1 MELKRPDLFESFLA
15 AYEEMEQARREEE
28 GEPVPVEEAG
38 NSPEEEPQEEA
49 TQEKQEENDFTLTVA
64 EAVEEA
70 TKAPKE
76 PSEKDKDS
84 KDTVNHRI
92 LQDFGHK
99 IGGAR
104 KDAYAAYYYSLQEA
118 ATRKIEK
125 PTLSAN
131 WPAPNYQ
138 KLLDGG
144 VEPWKVSAIRALRD
158 SCAARPQKL
167 YRVYWQEDII
177 KKRNLAV
184 GVLQDE
190 YTEETFKGTLWNW
203 YLQEYQ
209 GFGASRDK
217 WDATDCG
224 SEQYVYAIT
233 QYELYQAMGHKESL
247 KDFYVGFNR
256 RGTDTWKDYSL
267 LMHVSN
273 ADFRKNEDAYKELF
287 DLDNT
292 VWYRGKSG
300 GYIPITRNRKSIQEL
315 IPALKEVL
323 LMNNDREEKE
333 LMQGDKKDKKEKKEE
348 MHFKA
353 VYTAEGYSFWG
364 QVGKGRFLQLTEP
377 IDRNI
382 LPDYS
387 KAEAY
392 MKEHYDELKEKL
404 VAVRN
409 MPEFRYDKNQPRTG
423 VARSHGDITPE
434 DYMKTF
440 GFYGVEFG
448 NWIEGKTRQENLN
461 RSYDALLDLADAL
474 NLPPKALSLGGTL
487 SLRFGSNGHGGRH
500 APAAHYE
507 LGLKAINLTKRNGAG
522 CLAHEWFHALDNY
535 FGGKDHTE
543 MFSDT
548 NSLRYVSN
556 LLRHIGTIT
565 DEYGESH
572 PAYLLNSSKKDIDE
586 KIKNTQ
592 KMFEAKPDLYPVR
605 FDVRMGMAKAVR
617 ACLHQSGMKERG
629 DELDESRSK
638 AYWGTT
644 VEIMARSFEAYVKHA
659 LEKKGI
665 QNDFLVNIR
674 SEKDWMKATNNL
686 KGYPYPYP
694 KKEELPA
701 IEKGFQTLFSAL
713 KTHEL
718 DNGKV
723 ELFSCS
729 NHETLGHQI
738 EESHLI
744 PKGELTQQERDFTV
758 FAEKELQLNI
768 RYFDGPESLHGK
780 CQQDTLYLNR
790 KSEKPLRWTFY
801 HEAFHSMKHRDPKLY
816 NDLITHVE
824 KQGIITDKQIEAFRK
839 SHHALDMP
847 RSTVKEELL
856 ANAFAD
862 IQQEAHLVNQIARE
876 KPSLAARALTFARR
890 LAQKTKAF
898 FQSHDDAL
906 STKQTEA
913 LEDRLKSIANEMRI
927 DGQTPMADK
936 NFVLGLD
943 NLPMFPDNDPPC
955 ARLQPFLGDK
965 AAQHQHD
972 VSIMRRMLQ
981 KFTPAICEEVLSACS
996 PLRKEPGY
1004 AKGVI
1009 QEARQ
1014 GARTFAH

>member
-38 NSPEEEPQEEA
+38 NSPEEEPKEEPKP
-49 TQEKQEENDFTLTVA
+49 EEQEENDFTLTVA

-76 PSEKDKDS
+76 PTESDKEN

-118 ATRKIEK
+118 AARKVEK
-125 PTLSAN
+125 FTLSAN

-144 VEPWKVSAIRALRD
+144 VDPWKVSAIRALRD
-158 SCAARPQKL
+158 SCAARPKRL
-167 YRVYWQEDII
+167 YHVFWENDII

-209 GFGASRDK
+209 GFGVSQDK

-247 KDFYVGFNR
+247 KDFYIGYNR
-256 RGTDTWKDYSL
+256 RGSDIWKDYSL

-323 LMNNDREEKE
+323 LMSNNKEEKD
-333 LMQGDKKDKKEKKEE
+333 LMQDDKEDKKKKKDE

-353 VYTAEGYSFWG
+353 VYTDKGYSFWG
-364 QVGKGRFLQLTEP
+364 KVGKGRFLQLTEP

-382 LPDYS
+382 LSDYS

-404 VAVRN
+404 VAVRH

-423 VARSHGDITPE
+423 KARSHGDITPE

-448 NWIEGKTRQENLN
+448 NWVEGKTRQENLN

-487 SLRFGSNGHGGRH
+487 SLRFGSNGHGGRR

-507 LGLKAINLTKRNGAG
+507 PGLKAINLTKRNGAG
-522 CLAHEWFHALDNY
+522 CLAHEWFHAIDNY
-535 FGGKDHTE
+535 LGGKDHTE
-543 MFSDT
+543 MFSET
-548 NSLRYVSN
+548 NSIRYVSN

-565 DEYGESH
+565 DEYGESQ
-572 PAYLLNSSKKDIDE
+572 PAYLINNSKNLIDE
-586 KIKNTQ
+586 KIKDAQ
-592 KMFEAKPDLYPVR
+592 KNFESKPDVYPVR

-617 ACLHQSGMKERG
+617 ACLHQSGMQTRG
-629 DELDESRSK
+629 FGLDGPKRK
-638 AYWGTT
+638 PYWGTT
-644 VEIMARSFEAYVKHA
+644 IEIMARSFEAYVKHA
-659 LEKKGI
+659 LEEKGI

-694 KKEELPA
+694 KKEELPV
-701 IEKGFQTLFSAL
+701 IEKGFQALFSSL

-738 EESHLI
+738 EESRLI
-744 PKGELTQQERDFTV
+744 PKGELTQKERDFTA
-758 FAEKELQLNI
+758 FAEKELQLDI

-816 NDLITHVE
+816 NDLLTHVE
-824 KQGIITDKQIEAFRK
+824 TKGIITDKQIDAFRK

-862 IQQEAHLVNQIARE
+862 IQQEAHIVNQIARE
-876 KPSLAARALTFARR
+876 KLRLAARALTFARR

-898 FQSHDDAL
+898 FQSHDDTL
-906 STKQTEA
+906 SMKQTEA

-943 NLPMFPDNDPPC
+943 NLPMFPDNDPPR
-955 ARLQPFLGDK
+955 ARVQPFLGNK

-972 VSIMRRMLQ
+972 VSITRRMLQ
-981 KFTPAICEEVLSACS
+981 KFTPAICEEVLATCS

-1004 AKGVI
+1004 ARGVI
-1009 QEARQ
+1009 RDAQRNTRAL
-1014 GARTFAH
+1014 AY